1 MKLKAIGNKVIMKKK
16 EKETVTESGIILEY
30 ENKHEYD
37 RAWVLSAGSA
47 CESVKKGDLVTFVI
61 KNKDAGQIK
70 DQKTG
75 ETYIILREDQIAAII
90 EEE

>member
-30 ENKHEYD
+30 TNKHEYD
-37 RAWVLSAGSA
+37 RAWVLSAGES
-47 CESVKKGDLVTFVI
+47 CESIKDGDLVTFVI
-61 KNKDAGQIK
+61 QNKDAGQIK